1 MPINTLKNFVYPL
14 IARFFI
20 VIIMTIAI
28 SLGLALITY
37 ALEEKRTSNG
47 EGKQAMPTHFVNNI
61 AQF

>member
-1 MPINTLKNFVYPL
+1 MPINTLKNLVYPL

-37 ALEEKRTSNG
+37 ALEEKRTHHG
-47 EGKQAMPTHFVNNI
+47 EGSQAAPAHFVTR
-61 AQF
+61 